1 MCICIHSQKIS
12 RENSTQLTVV
22 TSGEW
27 EWDIGIEGR
36 RSVTF
41 YFPGELEGNI
51 LLYNVKN
58 TEICID

>member
-1 MCICIHSQKIS
+1 M
-12 RENSTQLTVV
+12 V

-41 YFPGELEGNI
+41 YFPGELEGDI
-51 LLYNVKN
+51 LFYNVKN